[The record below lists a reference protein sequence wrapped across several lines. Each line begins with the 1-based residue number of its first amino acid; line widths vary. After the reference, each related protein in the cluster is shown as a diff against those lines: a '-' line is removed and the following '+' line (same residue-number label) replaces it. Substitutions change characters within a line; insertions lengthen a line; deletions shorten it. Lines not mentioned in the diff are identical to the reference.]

1 LDDAYREDKDY
12 NDNRYLSSSWESL
25 TARLYPLLTEKV
37 VRTFAG
43 SDFTGRQIIT
53 AETPVNVYLCWP
65 ESALL
70 AKAALIRLVWEGLIG
85 EMLETYDTARGQH
98 CQRVLLL
105 LDEAG
110 AIHIPSLP
118 QYVAT
123 VAGRGIS
130 VWAAYQDDA
139 QLENLYGKYKAD
151 TIRNNMDS
159 KVFYRQASHQTAQT
173 IERSLG
179 YRSGYAHSH
188 TLRDGQESSQ
198 SLGEQAIPLLTARD
212 INELGYDE
220 IIVFHSNHKPFRA
233 RRMDW
238 RNFPDLVK
246 RRALP
251 PPAFSALPQV
261 SEMLL
266 PTHRTQQGSWP
277 HAALDPDAI
286 N

>member
-1 LDDAYREDKDY
+1 
-12 NDNRYLSSSWESL
+12 
-25 TARLYPLLTEKV
+25 V

-53 AETPVNVYLCWP
+53 AANPVSVYLCWP

-70 AKAALIRLVWEGLIG
+70 AKAALMRLVWEGLIG
-85 EMLETYDTARGQH
+85 EMLETYDSLQGQH

-130 VWAAYQDDA
+130 VWAAYQDNA
-139 QLENLYGKYKAD
+139 QLENLYGKYQAD

-159 KVFYRQASHQTAQT
+159 KVFYRQVSQQTAAD

-188 TLRDGQESSQ
+188 TLRGGEEASS
-198 SLGEQAIPLLTARD
+198 SLGETALPLLTARD
-212 INELGYDE
+212 INELELNE
-220 IIVFHSNHKPFRA
+220 IIAFHSNYKPFRGK
-233 RRMDW
+233 RMDW
-238 RNFPDLVK
+238 RAFPELV
-246 RRALP
+246 RRQALP
-251 PPAFSALPQV
+251 PPPFAALPQV
-261 SEMLL
+261 PEMLL
-266 PTHRTQQGSWP
+266 PLRGRRQESWP
-277 HAALDPDAI
+277 RSAIDPDGL